1 MTEAENKVPV
11 EATDAPVEVNVTPE
25 PETAAPSSEAEEP
38 VAQPQPQTKAE
49 VIARLKT
56 IVSEHDMVDR
66 SEIESLKQAYYKLR
80 NAEVMAARE
89 AFVADGGN
97 ADDFMPPADPDE
109 VNFKAQMGL
118 IKERRAQALAEQE
131 EEKKANLERKLT
143 IIERIKEMSASPD
156 VADKAYQEFKQ
167 LQAEWKEIRNVPAE
181 QISELWKNYQYNV
194 EQFYDQLRLNHEF
207 RAYDFKKNLE
217 IKTRLCEAAEKLAEV
232 PDVVSAFH
240 QLQKLHQEFREAGP
254 VAKELREGI
263 WTRFKAASTVVNKR
277 HQAHFEQLKAQEE
290 ENLTKKTAL
299 CEQAEAI
306 ADAERKNQSD
316 WEKATQQMID
326 LQTQWKGIG
335 FTPKKENTR
344 IFERFRAACDKF
356 FHAKAEHFKTLRETY
371 AANLAAKN
379 ALCEQAEALKD
390 STDWTATAN
399 KLIQLQKD
407 WKKVGPVA
415 HKVSDAVWKRF
426 NEACNAFFERKA
438 EATSSQREEE
448 ATNLARKKDIIEK
461 LKALLENPTDNVRSE
476 VRELM
481 DEWSAVGH
489 VPFKQKDKVYKAY
502 RETVDKLFETLH
514 LSAGRRR
521 VENFKRNVAEK
532 EGSELTRERSR
543 LVSAYESKKSEIQT
557 YENNLTFLS
566 AKSKSGNTLV
576 DEINRK
582 VERLKN
588 ELDEIRQ
595 KIEAVNEQ
603 IKAEDNTEA

>member
-1 MTEAENKVPV
+1 MSEESMTEAENKVPV

-131 EEKKANLERKLT
+131 EEKKANLERKLA

-232 PDVVSAFH
+232 P
-240 QLQKLHQEFREAGP
+240 KPAGICVYP
-254 VAKELREGI
+254 SLVETVRSLLTEELSV
-263 WTRFKAASTVVNKR
+263 STV
-277 HQAHFEQLKAQEE
+277 
-290 ENLTKKTAL
+290 
-299 CEQAEAI
+299 
-306 ADAERKNQSD
+306 
-316 WEKATQQMID
+316 
-326 LQTQWKGIG
+326 IG
-335 FTPKKENTR
+335 FP
-344 IFERFRAACDKF
+344 
-356 FHAKAEHFKTLRETY
+356 
-371 AANLAAKN
+371 
-379 ALCEQAEALKD
+379 
-390 STDWTATAN
+390 
-399 KLIQLQKD
+399 
-407 WKKVGPVA
+407 
-415 HKVSDAVWKRF
+415 
-426 NEACNAFFERKA
+426 
-438 EATSSQREEE
+438 SSQTFTEVKIAETMLAVKAGATEIDMVMPVGKFLMGNYEEIYDE
-448 ATNLARKKDIIEK
+448 IQEIKAVCALINYVNIIFVPQLLMRWQHLAHGM
-461 LKALLENPTDNVRSE
+461 TFSVC
-476 VRELM
+476 
-481 DEWSAVGH
+481 
-489 VPFKQKDKVYKAY
+489 
-502 RETVDKLFETLH
+502 
-514 LSAGRRR
+514 
-521 VENFKRNVAEK
+521 
-532 EGSELTRERSR
+532 
-543 LVSAYESKKSEIQT
+543 SKKRE
-557 YENNLTFLS
+557 
-566 AKSKSGNTLV
+566 
-576 DEINRK
+576 
-582 VERLKN
+582 
-588 ELDEIRQ
+588 
-595 KIEAVNEQ
+595 
-603 IKAEDNTEA
+603 